1 MFMYLLLALFAG
13 LILSAP
19 SAEQRAVQQTVQ
31 LQDQTLTLQ
40 ATQMVRYMNRINDW
54 RYNNPS
60 ADNVSV
66 SVSDAQLNG
75 WKSVEGLNNL
85 ISGGRTFVW
94 RAGQPGLASALL
106 TQTRQSA
113 LAGRV
118 TSRRLLDS
126 AGADMQISVP
136 AAIPDGSVVWVN

>member
-1 MFMYLLLALFAG
+1 MFMYWLLALFLGALLAG
-13 LILSAP
+13 LTP
-19 SAEQRAVQQTVQ
+19 DQRAVQQAGQ
-31 LQDQTLTLQ
+31 LQDQTLSLQ

-54 RYNNPS
+54 RYSNAA

-66 SVSDAQLNG
+66 TDAQLPG
-75 WKSVEGLNNL
+75 WKSAAGLNNL

-94 RAGQPGLASALL
+94 RTGQPGLMSALL
-106 TQTRQSA
+106 TQTHGSA

-118 TSRRLLDS
+118 ASRRLLDS
-126 AGADMQISVP
+126 TGADMQITVP

>member
-13 LILSAP
+13 LLLSGP
-19 SAEQRAVQQTVQ
+19 SVEQRAVQQAGQ

-54 RYNNPS
+54 RYANPA
-60 ADNVSV
+60 ADNV

-75 WKSVEGLNNL
+75 WKSVTGLNNL

>member
-1 MFMYLLLALFAG
+1 MIMYWLLVLFAG
-13 LILSAP
+13 LLLGGP
-19 SAEQRAVQQTVQ
+19 SPEQRAVQEAGQ
-31 LQDQTLTLQ
+31 LQDKTQSLQ

-54 RYNNPS
+54 RYSNPA
-60 ADNVSV
+60 ADNV
-66 SVSDAQLNG
+66 SVSDAQLTG
-75 WKSVEGLNNL
+75 WQGVSGLNNL

-94 RAGQPGLASALL
+94 RTGQPGLMSALL

-118 TSRRLLDS
+118 ASRRLLDS
-126 AGADMQISVP
+126 TGTDMQIAVP

>member
-1 MFMYLLLALFAG
+1 MFMYWLLMLFTGFLLAG
-13 LILSAP
+13 LSP
-19 SAEQRAVQQTVQ
+19 DQRTVQQAGQ
-31 LQDQTLTLQ
+31 LQDQTLSLQ

-54 RYNNPS
+54 RYSNPA

-66 SVSDAQLNG
+66 NDALLPGWQSVS
-75 WKSVEGLNNL
+75 GLNNL

-94 RAGQPGLASALL
+94 RTGQPGLMSALL

-118 TSRRLLDS
+118 VSRRLLDS
-126 AGADMQISVP
+126 TGTDMQIAVP